1 MLLLLCTRWWNLVK
15 LEEQLNSV
23 KLFNSFSVKVLWL
36 HHFSHFKL
44 DWTSHQGIHCEELP
58 PGCELNGQLYHDF
71 FLHNSVTSD
80 SCVPGAKIR
89 TKATHR
95 VLPQSNPFPV
105 DLNLCWK
112 VFWFVFYFLNEHWN
126 QCALMCKCL
135 EIL

>member
-1 MLLLLCTRWWNLVK
+1 MISVLTFWITKELYAFLKTNFKTKCSEFAFTSLYQMMNLVK

-58 PGCELNGQLYHDF
+58 PGCRLNGQLYHDF
-71 FLHNSVTSD
+71 SLHNSVTSD

-89 TKATHR
+89 T
-95 VLPQSNPFPV
+95 
-105 DLNLCWK
+105 
-112 VFWFVFYFLNEHWN
+112 
-126 QCALMCKCL
+126 
-135 EIL
+135 